1 MFHNV
6 STVDDINEL
15 VIIAREIWREHYPP
29 IIGIEQVEY
38 MLENFHSKDAITVE
52 LTQHSYAYYLIK
64 NNNGV
69 IGYIGIQLKGDDLFL
84 SKIYIRS
91 SERGNGIGKASMNF
105 IKDLALENNMNRISL
120 TVNKNNTGSIAAYYR
135 LGFIKTGD
143 ICVDIGGGFKMD
155 DIQMELSIREPLINS
170 G

>member
-6 STVDDINEL
+6 STSKEIDEV
-15 VIIAREIWREHYPP
+15 VKIAREIWREHYPP
-29 IIGIEQVEY
+29 IIGNEQVEY

-52 LTQHSYAYYLIK
+52 LKHHNYAYYLIK
-64 NNNGV
+64 NNNRV

-143 ICVDIGGGFKMD
+143 ICVDIGEGYKMD
-155 DIQMELSIREPLINS
+155 DIKMELEIR
-170 G
+170 

>member
-6 STVDDINEL
+6 STVNDINEL
-15 VIIAREIWREHYPP
+15 VKIAREIWREHYPP

-38 MLENFHSKDAITVE
+38 MLENFHSKDAIKVE
-52 LTQHSYAYYLIK
+52 LTQGNYAYYLIK
-64 NNNGV
+64 NNNEIV
-69 IGYIGIQLKGDDLFL
+69 GYIGIQLKGDNLFL

-91 SERGNGIGKASMNF
+91 SERGDGIGKASMNF

-120 TVNKNNTGSIAAYYR
+120 TVNKNNTDSIAAYYR

-155 DIQMELSIREPLINS
+155 DIQMELSIR
-170 G
+170 

>member
-1 MFHNV
+1 MFHIV
-6 STVDDINEL
+6 STSNEINE
-15 VIIAREIWREHYPP
+15 VVKIARDIWREYYPP
-29 IIGIEQVEY
+29 IIGIDQVEY
-38 MLENFHSKDAITVE
+38 MLENYHSKDAITIE
-52 LTQHSYAYYLIK
+52 ITRDNYAYYLIK
-64 NNNGV
+64 VKNRI

-120 TVNKNNTGSIAAYYR
+120 TVNKNNSGSIAAYYR

-143 ICVDIGGGFKMD
+143 ICVDIGGGYEMD
-155 DIQMELSIREPLINS
+155 DIQMELGIR
-170 G
+170 

>member
-1 MFHNV
+1 MFHIV
-6 STVDDINEL
+6 STSNEINE
-15 VIIAREIWREHYPP
+15 VVKIARDIWREYYPP
-29 IIGIEQVEY
+29 IIGIDQVEY
-38 MLENFHSKDAITVE
+38 MLENYHSKDAITIE
-52 LTQHSYAYYLIK
+52 ITRDNYAYYLIK
-64 NNNGV
+64 DKNRI

-143 ICVDIGGGFKMD
+143 ICVDIGGGYKMD
-155 DIQMELSIREPLINS
+155 DIKMELKIR
-170 G
+170 

>member
-6 STVDDINEL
+6 STSKEIDEV
-15 VIIAREIWREHYPP
+15 VKIAHEIWREHYPP
-29 IIGIEQVEY
+29 IIGNEQVEY

-52 LTQHSYAYYLIK
+52 LKQYNYAYYLIK

-120 TVNKNNTGSIAAYYR
+120 TVNKNNAGSIAAYYR
-135 LGFIKTGD
+135 LGFIKTV
-143 ICVDIGGGFKMD
+143 IFVRIT
-155 DIQMELSIREPLINS
+155 R
-170 G
+170 

>member
-69 IGYIGIQLKGDDLFL
+69 IGYIGIQLKGDNLFL

-91 SERGNGIGKASMNF
+91 SERGNGIGKASMKF
-105 IKDLALENNMNRISL
+105 IKELAKENNMNRISL

-155 DIQMELSIREPLINS
+155 DIQMELSIR
-170 G
+170 

>member
-38 MLENFHSKDAITVE
+38 MLENFHSKDVITVE
-52 LTQHSYAYYLIK
+52 ITQHNYAYYLIK

-155 DIQMELSIREPLINS
+155 DIQMELGIR
-170 G
+170 

>member
-1 MFHNV
+1 MFHIV
-6 STVDDINEL
+6 STSNEINE
-15 VIIAREIWREHYPP
+15 VVKIARDIWREYYPP
-29 IIGIEQVEY
+29 IIGIDQVEY
-38 MLENFHSKDAITVE
+38 MLENYHSKDAITIE
-52 LTQHSYAYYLIK
+52 ITRDNYAYYLIK
-64 NNNGV
+64 VKNRI

-120 TVNKNNTGSIAAYYR
+120 TVNKNNSGSIAAYYR

-143 ICVDIGGGFKMD
+143 ICVDIGGGYEMD
-155 DIQMELSIREPLINS
+155 DIQMELYLGNF
-170 G
+170 

>member
-6 STVDDINEL
+6 STSKEIDEVVN
-15 VIIAREIWREHYPP
+15 IAREIWSEHYPP

-38 MLENFHSKDAITVE
+38 MLENLHSKDVIRVE
-52 LTQHSYAYYLIK
+52 LTQHNYAYYLIK

-69 IGYIGIQLKGDDLFL
+69 IGYIGIQLKGDYLFL

-120 TVNKNNTGSIAAYYR
+120 TVNKNNTGSIDTYYR

-143 ICVDIGGGFKMD
+143 ICVDIGGGYKMD
-155 DIQMELSIREPLINS
+155 DIQMELKIR
-170 G
+170 

>member
-155 DIQMELSIREPLINS
+155 DIQMELSIR
-170 G
+170 

>member
-6 STVDDINEL
+6 STSKEIDEV
-15 VIIAREIWREHYPP
+15 VKIAREIWREHYPP

-38 MLENFHSKDAITVE
+38 MLEKFHSKDAITVE
-52 LTQHSYAYYLIK
+52 LKQHNYAYYLIK

-69 IGYIGIQLKGDDLFL
+69 IGYIGIQLRGDDLFL

-105 IKDLALENNMNRISL
+105 IKDLAVENNINRVSL
-120 TVNKNNTGSIAAYYR
+120 TVNKNNSGSIAAYYR

-143 ICVDIGGGFKMD
+143 ICVDIGGGYKMD
-155 DIQMELSIREPLINS
+155 DIKMELEIR
-170 G
+170 